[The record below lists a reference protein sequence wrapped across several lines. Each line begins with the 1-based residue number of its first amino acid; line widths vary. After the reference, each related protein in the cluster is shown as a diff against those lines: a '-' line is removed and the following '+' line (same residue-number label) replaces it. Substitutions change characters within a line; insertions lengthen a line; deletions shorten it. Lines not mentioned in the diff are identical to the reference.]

1 MKHAVLLLMMFVLPS
16 VIKAD
21 DSGQCGKSLTYQ
33 YVEATRT
40 LTISGTGAMDNF
52 SYSKGSPWKAYG
64 SNIEHIVLNSG
75 LTTIGERAFKELS
88 EVVAVD
94 IPDGVTSIGDNA
106 FDDCRSLVSAKMP
119 ESLLSIGAYAFRS
132 CESLVDVFIPSKVTS
147 IGRYAFG
154 YCERLSKIIIP
165 SGVKAI
171 ADYTFDSCDA
181 LEMVVIPYGVKS
193 IGDYAFDS
201 CDRLKSITIPNSV
214 ESIGKNAFSNCFGF
228 QTVTVPNSVTSLG
241 EWAFYNCVGL
251 RSVIL
256 SDQLTSIGNKA
267 FHHCRSLKTINI
279 PASVQT
285 IDEDAFT
292 DCNALKEV
300 RVLAATPPT
309 MAGSAFNNYNIVLK
323 VPAGALTAY
332 SNTEP
337 WSKFATKEA
346 LTDDDLIV
354 KKCAK
359 PTITYTKDGE
369 LVFDCETEGVDFLY
383 NFSSSGSSLGNKAVM
398 TDHLIVTVYAVKSGY
413 ANSEPV
419 TAEFTPAG
427 KLGDLNADGKVNVAD
442 HVKLTQLIM
451 AP

>member
-1 MKHAVLLLMMFVLPS
+1 MKHVVLLLMMFVLPS
-16 VIKAD
+16 VVKAD

-40 LTISGTGAMDNF
+40 LTISGTGAMDN
-52 SYSKGSPWKAYG
+52 YGYRKDSPWRAYSG
-64 SNIEHIVLNSG
+64 SIEHIVLNSG
-75 LTTIGERAFKELS
+75 LTAIGEHAFKDCS
-88 EVVAVD
+88 EVVAID

-119 ESLLSIGAYAFRS
+119 ESLLSIGAYAFSS
-132 CESLVDVFIPSKVTS
+132 CESLVDVIIPRKVTS
-147 IGRYAFG
+147 IGKYAFS

-165 SGVKAI
+165 SDVKAI
-171 ADYTFDSCDA
+171 EEQTFYSCDA
-181 LEMVVIPYGVKS
+181 LETIIIPYGVKS
-193 IGDYAFDS
+193 IGDYAFNS

-214 ESIGKNAFSNCFGF
+214 ENIGGHAFANCFGF

-241 EWAFYNCVGL
+241 ESAFYNCVGL
-251 RSVIL
+251 TSVIL

-285 IDEDAFT
+285 IDEEAFT
-292 DCNALKEV
+292 DCNNLKEV

-309 MAGSAFNNYNIVLK
+309 MAESAFNNYNIVLK
-323 VPAGALTAY
+323 VPAGALTGY

-346 LTDDDLIV
+346 LMDDDLIV

-427 KLGDLNADGKVNVAD
+427 KLGDLNADGKVDVAD